1 MPVIP
6 ASGTTRLASV
16 NDLAIYLQRE
26 FTAEESTT
34 AELLLDLVSAA
45 IRSYT
50 GQTITLVEDDTV
62 TLKVKGCA
70 VRLPQHPVVA
80 VTAIESAGIDV
91 LHTWTG
97 GPQVW
102 LAGSLPVVNLSSD
115 RRSPSYVQVTYSHGY
130 AAIPGDIRAV
140 ALQVAGRAFGTT
152 ADHTGVQSEN
162 IGGYAYS
169 VGGAAASGAVGLL
182 AGERQVLDRYKM
194 PAGPISMAR
203 R

>member
-6 ASGTTRLASV
+6 ASTSTRLASV
-16 NDLAIYLQRE
+16 PEFATYLQRDL
-26 FTAEESTT
+26 TAEESAT
-34 AELLLDLVSAA
+34 AELLLDLASAA

-50 GQTITLVEDDTV
+50 GQTISLVEDDTV
-62 TLKVKGCA
+62 TLKVRACA
-70 VRLPQHPVVA
+70 IRLPQRPVID
-80 VTAIESAGIDV
+80 VTAVVSGETAV
-91 LHTWTG
+91 LHTWTA
-97 GPQVW
+97 GPQIW
-102 LAGSLPVVNLSSD
+102 LAGSLPVANLAAD
-115 RRSPSYVQVTYSHGY
+115 YRAPSYVQVTYSHGY
-130 AAIPGDIRAV
+130 AAIPGDIKAV
-140 ALQVAGRAFGTT
+140 VLQVAGRAMGTT

-182 AGERQVLDRYKM
+182 AGERAVLDRYKM